1 MASVFKRPG
10 SRFWYAAYRTPLVDG
25 AGNRQWK
32 LERKV
37 TKHTD
42 RSKAQKAAD
51 VLEDDALRE
60 SGAGEDG
67 SKRILGILRRAAELA
82 MQKRLT
88 IDEGRSLL
96 AEIVKEATGESIK
109 VWTIKGWLNEWIA
122 LKTPTTKKATV
133 TRYQHSVDSFLK
145 FLGEKAE
152 LPLEHLSVQNLRS
165 FREMLHKG
173 GRTAKTCNG
182 YIKDLKASLS
192 AAMKEGLLRSLPAGT
207 LQDLPEEDGMER
219 ETFTPKEVQA
229 LVTAAVSN
237 EWRGVILLGAFG
249 GLRLG
254 DAAKL
259 RLSNLNIAEGS
270 ISYIPEKSSRR
281 GKKAKVLL
289 PMHRELQKH
298 FAKMPP
304 DIDSDD
310 YCFPSLC
317 RISVSGNRGL
327 SAKFVEIMEKAG
339 VSRGKV
345 KLRIEGEAGRSSHSK
360 SFHSLRHTFNS
371 AMLNKGVAQ
380 EIRMKIVGHSDTES
394 NDGYSHAEIQSL
406 RAAVDLVPGLD
417 AK

>member
-10 SRFWYAAYRTPLVDG
+10 SRYWYAAYRTPLVDG
-25 AGNRQWK
+25 AGNRHWK

-51 VLEDDALRE
+51 VLEDDALKE
-60 SGAGEDG
+60 NGAGEDG

-88 IDEGRSLL
+88 VDEGRLLL
-96 AEIVKEATGESIK
+96 AEIVREATGEALK

-122 LKTPTTKKATV
+122 LKTPTTKRATV
-133 TRYQHSVDSFLK
+133 TRYQHSVDSLLE

-192 AAMKEGLLRSLPAGT
+192 AAVKEGLLRRMPAGT
-207 LQDLPEEDGMER
+207 LKDLPEEDGMER
-219 ETFTPKEVQA
+219 ETFTPKEMLA
-229 LVTAAVSN
+229 LVVAAPTN
-237 EWRGVILLGAFG
+237 DWKGVILLGAFG

-259 RLSNLNIAEGS
+259 RLSNLSLAEGTV
-270 ISYIPEKSSRR
+270 SYIPEKSSRR

-289 PMHRELQKH
+289 PMHKELQKH
-298 FAKMPP
+298 FTTTLP
-304 DIDSDD
+304 DANSEE

-317 RISVSGNRGL
+317 RTSVSGNRGL

-345 KLRIEGEAGRSSHSK
+345 KERIAGQAGRSSHSK

-380 EIRMKIVGHSDTES
+380 ELRMKIVGHSDTES

-406 RAAVDLVPGLD
+406 RAAVDLVPGFD
-417 AK
+417 SK